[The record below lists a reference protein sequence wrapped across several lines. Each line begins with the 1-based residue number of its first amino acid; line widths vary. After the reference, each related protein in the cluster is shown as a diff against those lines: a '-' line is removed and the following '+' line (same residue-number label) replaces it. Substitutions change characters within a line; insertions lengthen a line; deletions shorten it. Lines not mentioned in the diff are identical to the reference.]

1 MRTPIARREFLQQTL
16 GAAALAVVPLPL
28 VRLQL
33 QVPVRE
39 FSLVARAANIDVGG
53 GRTWRTWTYNGLL
66 PGPELRVREGERLR
80 VVLTNELPDP
90 TSIHWHGLP
99 VPNAMDGVP
108 GVTQAPVMPGESF
121 TYEFAAAPAG
131 TYFYHPHVGLQLDRG
146 LYGALIIEPAD
157 EPLLASRPDRE
168 YVLILDDWLTIEPEA
183 ALAQMLRRGGMG
195 GMGGM
200 MGGGSEPPYAGHLV
214 NGRLTAGSSA
224 LTAARGERVKLRII
238 NASSATT
245 HRVGLE
251 GHQLVVTHAD
261 GQPVRPVAVDTLVIG
276 MGERYDV
283 VVQAMNPGVW
293 PLLAGPVDSVVP
305 GVVVPFA
312 YAGSVERLR
321 PVTVWPS
328 GLVRGRT
335 LQYRD
340 LAPEGAADPAARPF
354 ANIDL
359 VLGGG
364 MMSGN
369 RWTINGQAYP
379 RADVLRVAAGR
390 TVRLSFRNATMTR
403 HPMHLHGHFFRLMR
417 ASGVALPGI
426 EKDTVLVEPMQ
437 QVDVDFTADNPGRW
451 FLHCHHLYHMELGMA
466 RVMEY

>member
-1 MRTPIARREFLQQTL
+1 MPAPIARREFLQQTL
-16 GAAALAVVPLPL
+16 GAAALAVAPLPL
-28 VRLQL
+28 LRPQL
-33 QVPVRE
+33 PIPVRE
-39 FSLVARAANIDVGG
+39 FSLVARAASIDVGG
-53 GRTWRTWTYNGLL
+53 GHTWRTWTYNGLL
-66 PGPELRVREGERLR
+66 PGPELRVREGERVR

-121 TYEFAAAPAG
+121 TYEFTAAPAG

-146 LYGALIIEPAD
+146 LYGALIIEPAE

-168 YVLILDDWLTIEPEA
+168 HVLLLDDWLTIEPDA
-183 ALAQMLRRGGMG
+183 ALAQMLRRGE
-195 GMGGM
+195 MGGM
-200 MGGGSEPPYAGHLV
+200 MGGGSQPPYAGHLV

-245 HRVGLE
+245 HRVGLA

-261 GQPVRPVAVDTLVIG
+261 GQAVRPVAVDSLVIG

-293 PLLAGPVDSVVP
+293 PLLVGPVDSVVP

-312 YAGSVERLR
+312 YAGSSARLE

-335 LQYRD
+335 LHYRD
-340 LAPEGAADPAARPF
+340 LKPAAAADPALRPL
-354 ANIDL
+354 ANLDL

-369 RWTINGQAYP
+369 RWTINGQTYP
-379 RADVLRVAAGR
+379 EADGLRVAAGR

-466 RVMEY
+466 RVIEY

>member
-16 GAAALAVVPLPL
+16 GAAALAAFPLPR
-28 VRLQL
+28 RLADG
-33 QVPVRE
+33 QVPIRE
-39 FSLVARAANIDVGG
+39 FSLVARATTIDVGG
-53 GRTWRTWTYNGLL
+53 GRTWRTWAYNGAL
-66 PGPELRVREGERLR
+66 PGPELRVREGERIR
-80 VVLTNELPDP
+80 VVLTNELPEP

-99 VPNAMDGVP
+99 VPNGMDGVA
-108 GVTQAPVMPGESF
+108 GLTQAPVMPGESF
-121 TYEFAAAPAG
+121 TYEFDAAPAG

-146 LYGALIIEPAD
+146 LYGALIIEPK
-157 EPLLASRPDRE
+157 EELPLASRPDRE

-183 ALAQMLRRGGMG
+183 ALAQMLQRG

-200 MGGGSEPPYAGHLV
+200 MGGGSEPAYSGYLV
-214 NGRLTAGSSA
+214 NGRLTAGANA
-224 LTAARGERVKLRII
+224 LTVARDERVKLRII

-261 GQPVRPVAVDTLVIG
+261 GQAVAPVAVDTLMIG

-283 VVQAMNPGVW
+283 VVEARNPGVW

-312 YAGSVERLR
+312 YSSSSSRLR

-328 GLVRGRT
+328 SLTRGRMLRYADLTTENEFGPQVQPVTT
-335 LQYRD
+335 LD
-340 LAPEGAADPAARPF
+340 LA
-354 ANIDL
+354 
-359 VLGGG
+359 LGGG

-379 RADVLRVAAGR
+379 DADTLRVTRGQ
-390 TVRLSFRNATMTR
+390 TIRLSFRNGTMMR

-417 ASGVALPGI
+417 AGGVSVSGI
-426 EKDTVLVEPMQ
+426 TKDTVLVEPMQ
-437 QVDVDFTADNPGRW
+437 QIDVDFTADNPGRW

-466 RVMEY
+466 RVVEV

>member
-1 MRTPIARREFLQQTL
+1 MRTTIARREFLQQTL
-16 GAAALAVVPLPL
+16 GAAALAALPLPRSRPAVQL
-28 VRLQL
+28 AVRD
-33 QVPVRE
+33 
-39 FSLVARAANIDVGG
+39 FSLVARATTIDVGG
-53 GRTWRTWTYNGLL
+53 GRTWPTWVYNGIL
-66 PGPELRVREGERLR
+66 PGPELRVREGERIR

-99 VPNAMDGVP
+99 VPNGMDGVP
-108 GVTQAPVMPGESF
+108 GLTQAPVMPGETF
-121 TYEFAAAPAG
+121 TYEFDAAPAG

-146 LYGALIIEPAD
+146 LYGALIIEPKEAL
-157 EPLLASRPDRE
+157 PLASRPDRE
-168 YVLILDDWLTIEPEA
+168 YVLMLDDWLTIEPEA
-183 ALAQMLRRGGMG
+183 ALAQMLRQG

-200 MGGGSEPPYAGHLV
+200 MGGGREPAYAGYLG
-214 NGRLTAGSSA
+214 NGRLTAGA
-224 LTAARGERVKLRII
+224 DPITVARDERVKLRII

-261 GQPVRPVAVDTLVIG
+261 GQAVAPVAVDSLIIG

-283 VVQAMNPGVW
+283 VVEAGNPGVW
-293 PLLAGPVDSVVP
+293 PLVVGPADSAVP
-305 GVVVPFA
+305 GVVVPFV
-312 YAGSVERLR
+312 YASSTGRLR

-328 GLVRGRT
+328 SLTRART
-335 LQYRD
+335 LRYADLTPEAMPGPQVQPVTTLD
-340 LAPEGAADPAARPF
+340 LA
-354 ANIDL
+354 
-359 VLGGG
+359 LGGG

-379 RADVLRVAAGR
+379 DADTLRLTRGE
-390 TVRLSFRNATMTR
+390 TVRLSFRNRTMMR

-417 ASGVALPGI
+417 AGGVPVPGI
-426 EKDTVLVEPMQ
+426 TKDTVIVEPMQ

-466 RVMEY
+466 RVVEI

>member
-1 MRTPIARREFLQQTL
+1 
-16 GAAALAVVPLPL
+16 
-28 VRLQL
+28 
-33 QVPVRE
+33 
-39 FSLVARAANIDVGG
+39 
-53 GRTWRTWTYNGLL
+53 
-66 PGPELRVREGERLR
+66 LRVREGERVR

-108 GVTQAPVMPGESF
+108 GLTQAPVMPGESF
-121 TYEFAAAPAG
+121 TYEFDAAPAG

-146 LYGALIIEPAD
+146 LYGALIIEPAA

-168 YVLILDDWLTIEPEA
+168 YVLVLDDWLTIEPEA
-183 ALAQMLRRGGMG
+183 ALAQMLGRG

-214 NGRLTAGSSA
+214 NGRLTAGSIA

-245 HRVGLE
+245 HRVGLD

-261 GQPVRPVAVDTLVIG
+261 GQAVRPVAVDSLVIG

-293 PLLAGPVDSVVP
+293 ALLAGPVDSVVP

-312 YAGSVERLR
+312 YAGSGERLR
-321 PVTVWPS
+321 PVAVWPS

-335 LQYRD
+335 LQYTD
-340 LAPEGAADPAARPF
+340 LAPEGPADPAIRPSV
-354 ANIDL
+354 NLDL

-364 MMSGN
+364 MMSGT

-379 RADVLRVAAGR
+379 GADALRIEAAR
-390 TVRLSFRNATMTR
+390 TVRLSFRNTTMMR
-403 HPMHLHGHFFRLMR
+403 HPMHLHGHFFRLVR
-417 ASGVALPGI
+417 ASGVALAGI

-437 QVDVDFTADNPGRW
+437 QVEVDFTADNPGRW

-466 RVMEY
+466 RVIEY